1 MTKWCLWV
9 SFNYMTAITNFV
21 VKWSI
26 VTAGL
31 TVILYIGL
39 VARILIEVV
48 DEALQINI
56 LKLVANRLLK
66 KGKPELMTNFYWN
79 GWLALVSEEMM

>member
-1 MTKWCLWV
+1 MID
-9 SFNYMTAITNFV
+9 ITSVV

-31 TVILYIGL
+31 TVMLSIGL

-56 LKLVANRLLK
+56 LKLVANHLLK
-66 KGKPELMTNFYWN
+66 RGRPELMTSYYWN
-79 GWLALVSEEMM
+79 SWLALVSEEMM